1 MTVERRVDA
10 FIVSRSL
17 LDEGGKRSC
26 FFRSIMLPHEDAS
39 VFNNPGDGVLGK
51 MNRGDWI

>member
-26 FFRSIMLPHEDAS
+26 FFRGFMLPYDDWN
-39 VFNNPGDGVLGK
+39 VFNNPAEEVLGK